1 VSAGRLVLVAL
12 LLTGALATP
21 AAAQWVTADEQAYLQ
36 ARHNWVFRRAYPGAD
51 RLFNGFDYGH
61 AILYETLLTRPGA
74 DPARLEQR
82 EFRLLVEGVLRN
94 PPALP
99 LEEAAI
105 EVEYARL
112 VPEVK
117 LMFDWAHGLH
127 RQIYDVWAD
136 ERLDPPAKDAAVA
149 ELLRYYRS
157 RPDLA
162 LAAVPK
168 SLELMEG
175 HRYSLAFRERYPRF
189 NGLIWAYHW
198 MQVGLYDALL
208 VEAGAAGRQRRVA
221 QAVGRFWQMVAAGL
235 DGLPHLM
242 PMTAVVAP
250 RFAARYPEAA
260 AIFDNL
266 HALHDVVSDILASDL
281 VPREAK
287 RAELL
292 RLAARY
298 RDAASDTVAHEEWR
312 AMGAR
317 MGAANQGGPAVDF
330 EPELPRPTVR
340 RGAPHHEAMEH

>member
-1 VSAGRLVLVAL
+1 MRGRAVAL
-12 LLTGALATP
+12 ALLAVALGAGEAR
-21 AAAQWVTADEQAYLQ
+21 AQWVTTDEQAYLQ
-36 ARHNWVFRRAYPGAD
+36 AGHNWAFRRAYPGAD

-61 AILYETLLTRPGA
+61 AILYETLLTRPDA
-74 DPARLEQR
+74 DPAVLEER
-82 EFRLLVEGVLRN
+82 EFLHLVGKVLRN

-117 LMFDWAHGLH
+117 LLFDWAHLLH
-127 RQIYDVWAD
+127 RQVYDVWAD
-136 ERLDPPAKDAAVA
+136 ERLDGAAKDAAVD
-149 ELLRYYRS
+149 ELVRYYLS

-162 LAAVPK
+162 LAPRPK

-175 HRYSLAFRERYPRF
+175 QDYSLAFRERYPRF

-198 MQVGLYDALL
+198 LQVGLYDALL
-208 VEAGAAGRQRRVA
+208 VEAEPAGRQRRVA
-221 QAVGRFWQMVAAGL
+221 AAVGRFWQMVAAGL

-250 RFAARYPEAA
+250 RFAARHPEAA

-266 HALHDVVSDILASDL
+266 HALHDVVSDILASDR
-281 VPREAK
+281 VPPARK

-292 RLAARY
+292 RMAARY
-298 RDAASDTVAHEEWR
+298 RDAGADTVPHEEWR
-312 AMGAR
+312 AMGER
-317 MGAANQGGPAVDF
+317 MGEANQGGRAVGF
-330 EPELPRPTVR
+330 GAALPVPTVR
-340 RGAPHHEAMEH
+340 RGAPHHEVLGH